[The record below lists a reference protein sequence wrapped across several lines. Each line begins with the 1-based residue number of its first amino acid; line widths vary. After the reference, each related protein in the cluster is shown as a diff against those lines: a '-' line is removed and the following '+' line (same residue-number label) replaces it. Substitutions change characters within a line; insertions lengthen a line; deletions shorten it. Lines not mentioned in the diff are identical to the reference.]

1 MSYVQNHPDGG
12 WWIGAHTGRLQIR
25 FRTPYSHHE
34 ERRNQM
40 KPSTE
45 DRAKG
50 KVQEVKG
57 KLKEQAGRI
66 TDNPDLEDEGT
77 VEKIGGKVRQV
88 IGKIEKAAGA

>member
-1 MSYVQNHPDGG
+1 
-12 WWIGAHTGRLQIR
+12 
-25 FRTPYSHHE
+25 
-34 ERRNQM
+34 M

-88 IGKIEKAAGA
+88 RPTVPHEEKEVVSKWRRSAEAEE

>member
-1 MSYVQNHPDGG
+1 MSYVRNHPDGG
-12 WWIGAHTGRLQIR
+12 WWIGAHTGRLQVR
-25 FRTPYSHHE
+25 FGTPYSHHE
-34 ERRNQM
+34 ERRHQM

-88 IGKIEKAAGA
+88 IGKIEMAAGA